1 MAELKTIQYAGIN
14 RAVPQSM
21 APAGSCQEI
30 INARFR
36 KGCWRPIGAKVQ
48 YTING
53 NAVDIPEI
61 IDEVY
66 LHDIENGR
74 IPGEPN
80 WIGYSNADGKV
91 YLLDPTDTDAESG
104 LLITTITDKSNVSIV
119 FLKRTMIVCSGD
131 GVKVF
136 LYNGDKAPYYFET
149 AALPVPDVDLE
160 IVNYTSKTTE
170 SVELGS
176 HKEVA
181 VSALGEFFETINT
194 ESQQNGKLF
203 GSIMYITAYRMFDGS
218 YILPSIP
225 RYFEISNGGYI
236 KFING
241 NGTTNYAAEMTFSVA
256 GLKATINNE
265 LYPSSIGESKALIES
280 ICVFATKVTPLHLID
295 ETTITESLMVRN
307 IPPNGGH
314 TVYKTKFFKEILPI
328 NQDFSKLAASASW
341 YKIHEFNFEDVVGQ
355 SGRTTK
361 EIDLKGFYQDYATR
375 EILIAD
381 QFTHHS
387 LSARSAMVYNDRLHL
402 LNIKTSFGK
411 PYVQWE
417 DTTADMGIASTTAGS
432 ITVWLK
438 TSLGEAVISCPL
450 DVPGFIST
458 TEIQGTI
465 FDNEAQAQ
473 AELNMHTAEMVSG
486 YINKIE
492 GQDPQNYQI
501 TTVVSYQA
509 IWKVANGVS
518 STNAVLPS
526 VVGYNDARAYKIQ
539 IVVDGKLL
547 LGASLQKNS
556 LMNFAYWHN
565 TAFSPDQSSS
575 NANYQPVSK
584 DFADLSFPS
593 APVADKGSI
602 FDTNRLQV
610 SEIQNPLIFP
620 AKYSYQIGTGDGITM
635 AAGSE
640 PLSTGQFGQFPLQVF
655 TTKGVWCL
663 EIGLGDVLYT
673 NVLPSSSE
681 VIENRKN
688 VISVGSGVVYSTH
701 NGLFALNG
709 RQSTELGQIIEGN
722 PAIAHLISEIDTLIE
737 SGAGNTHFTPGLSES
752 LSTVD
757 FLAYLQNSYIGFDYD
772 NKELIVTNANYN
784 YSYIYSFESKFW
796 FKISQSFT
804 KLINSYPKLLGV
816 TTNSIVSISQETDSQ
831 EVEVMFISNA
841 QSFDA
846 PDSYKLLDRF
856 IQRIK
861 VGTAGIKITGIYLF
875 ASNDLV
881 TWLSIVGRQRT
892 GSYIKDLLIQRT
904 HGSAKYYVVVLNGT
918 MKPDSEIKQIETFVK
933 IKWNNRLR

>member
-36 KGCWRPIGAKVQ
+36 KGCWRPVGAKVP

-53 NAVDIPEI
+53 NAVDITEI

-91 YLLDPTDTDAESG
+91 YLLDPTDAESG

-136 LYNGDKAPYYFET
+136 LFNGDKAPYYLET
-149 AALPVPDVDLE
+149 AALPVPDVDLG
-160 IVNYTSKTTE
+160 IKTTE
-170 SVELGS
+170 SLTTACDDLDDYKVLS
-176 HKEVA
+176 
-181 VSALGEFFETINT
+181 SFALGKYFEALN
-194 ESQQNGKLF
+194 EKSQQYGMLR

-225 RYFEISNGGYI
+225 RYFRINESGSV
-236 KFING
+236 KFTNTYQSG
-241 NGTTNYAAEMTFSVA
+241 NRVNFTLTFSS
-256 GLKATINNE
+256 LNATINNE
-265 LYPSSIGESKALIES
+265 LYPASIGESKALIES
-280 ICVFATKVTPLHLID
+280 ICVFATKTTPIHLID
-295 ETTITESLMVRN
+295 ETTVNESLLLRN
-307 IPPNGGH
+307 IPAANYNSH
-314 TVYKTKFFKEILPI
+314 TKDSIKQFKEIFPV
-328 NQDFSKLAASASW
+328 NPDFSKLAASASW
-341 YKIHEFNFEDVVGQ
+341 YKIHEFNFEEVVGKT
-355 SGRTTK
+355 GKTTK

-465 FDNEAQAQ
+465 FDNEGQAQ
-473 AELNMHTAEMVSG
+473 AELDMHTSEMVSG

-509 IWKVANGVS
+509 IWKVASGVS

-701 NGLFALNG
+701 NGLFVLNG

-737 SGAGNTHFTPGLSES
+737 YGAGNTHFTPGLSES

-757 FLAYLQNSYIGFDYD
+757 FLAYLQNSSIGFDYD

-816 TTNSIVSISQETDSQ
+816 TTNSIVSISQESESQ

-861 VGTAGIKITGIYLF
+861 FGTAGIKITGIYLF

-881 TWLSIVGRQRT
+881 TWQSIVGRQRT
-892 GSYIKDLLIQRT
+892 GSYIKDLLVQRT

-918 MKPDSEIKQIETFVK
+918 MKPDSEIKQIETLVK
-933 IKWNNRLR
+933 IKWNNCLR